1 MNDKAKIQE
10 TVISRVMI
18 MLLGFALLSGLTLL
32 YIMPFEKLTLQ
43 INYYYKLIEYITMG
57 VTFLLFVATIV
68 YSKKNK
74 SVDMSFRVITPKM
87 LCLLSG
93 AALGGAVIIPL
104 SGFRNRFS
112 KVVIIA
118 YVFLFL
124 AYATYHLVHKSFAYQ
139 SVVCGIYF
147 IVLKLFGDYYTTNI
161 TFEDKIN
168 MSYTTARLL
177 IALLIVIILLISYL
191 VSRKRKAFR
200 LWHTAVLSAVP
211 AVALIV
217 RFFVSDYVILS
228 SMIAICVVFS
238 ILIISHKIVK
248 K

>member
-1 MNDKAKIQE
+1 MNEKSKKQE

-18 MLLGFALLSGLTLL
+18 MLLGFVLLSALTLL
-32 YIMPFEKLTLQ
+32 YIMPFEKTTLQ
-43 INYYYKLIEYITMG
+43 INYYFKLIEYITMG
-57 VTFLLFVATIV
+57 VTFVLFVMSLV
-68 YSKKNK
+68 YVKKSK
-74 SVDMSFRVITPKM
+74 SVDLTFRVITPQM

-93 AALGGAVIIPL
+93 AALGGAVVIPF

-112 KVVIIA
+112 KVAIIA
-118 YVFLFL
+118 YAFLFL

-147 IVLKLFGDYYTTNI
+147 IVLKLFGDYYTTNV

-177 IALLIVIILLISYL
+177 IALLIAVILLISYL
-191 VSRKRKAFR
+191 ISRKSKGFW

-217 RFFVSDYVILS
+217 RFFVSDYVIMS
-228 SMIAICVVFS
+228 SMIAICVVFAA
-238 ILIISHKIVK
+238 IIISHKIVK

>member
-1 MNDKAKIQE
+1 MNEKAKKQE

-18 MLLGFALLSGLTLL
+18 MLLGFALLSALTFL

-57 VTFLLFVATIV
+57 VTFALFVASIV
-68 YSKKNK
+68 YIKKSK
-74 SVDMSFRVITPKM
+74 SVDLTLRVITPQM

-93 AALGGAVIIPL
+93 AAFGGAVLIPL

-112 KVVIIA
+112 RVAIIA
-118 YVFLFL
+118 YAFLFL

-147 IVLKLFGDYYTTNI
+147 VVLKLFGDYYTTNV

-168 MSYTTARLL
+168 MTYTTARLL
-177 IALLIVIILLISYL
+177 IALLIVVILLISFL
-191 VSRKRKAFR
+191 ISRKKTGFC

-217 RFFVSDYVILS
+217 RFFVTNYVILS
-228 SMIAICVVFS
+228 SLIAICVVFAV
-238 ILIISHKIVK
+238 IIISHKIVK